1 MYLLLLG
8 LVVANKFDLTFLEA
22 KNVVIV
28 VIGVAVAVFGVVV
41 VVVVVLVVV
50 DHIFSLLAHKS
61 SSEALEGYH

>member
-1 MYLLLLG
+1 MG
-8 LVVANKFDLTFLEA
+8 SVVANKFDLTFLEA

-28 VIGVAVAVFGVVV
+28 VIGVAVFGVVV